1 MLNKEERELLIKT
14 YEKTQDARLTA
25 EIFSVH
31 RSRVYA
37 IVKQYRETG
46 SVEVRT
52 SQCGRKRKL
61 TPEDDEKIKKL
72 IDENND
78 ITIREIN
85 ERLGRLGFKVNDE
98 TVRLHVVK
106 LGYRY
111 KKKSVYAAER
121 DRSRCRSKKK

>member
-85 ERLGRLGFKVNDE
+85 ERLGFKVNDE

-121 DRSRCRSKKK
+121 DRSRCHSKKK

>member
-14 YEKTQDARLTA
+14 YEKTQDARLTG

-85 ERLGRLGFKVNDE
+85 ERLGFKVNDE

>member
-37 IVKQYRETG
+37 IVKQFRETG

-85 ERLGRLGFKVNDE
+85 ERLGFKVNDE

>member
-46 SVEVRT
+46 SAEVRT

-85 ERLGRLGFKVNDE
+85 ERLGFKVNDE

>member
-14 YEKTQDARLTA
+14 YEKTQDARL
-25 EIFSVH
+25 
-31 RSRVYA
+31 
-37 IVKQYRETG
+37 
-46 SVEVRT
+46 
-52 SQCGRKRKL
+52 RKRKL

-85 ERLGRLGFKVNDE
+85 ERLGFKVNDE

>member
-14 YEKTQDARLTA
+14 YEKTHDARLTA

-85 ERLGRLGFKVNDE
+85 ERLGFEVNDE

>member
-1 MLNKEERELLIKT
+1 MLNTEERELLVKT
-14 YEKTQDARLTA
+14 YEKNHDAKLTA

-85 ERLGRLGFKVNDE
+85 ERLGFKVNDE

>member
-14 YEKTQDARLTA
+14 YEKTHDARLTA

-37 IVKQYRETG
+37 IVKQYKETG

-85 ERLGRLGFKVNDE
+85 ERLGFEVNDE

>member
-1 MLNKEERELLIKT
+1 M
-14 YEKTQDARLTA
+14 
-25 EIFSVH
+25 
-31 RSRVYA
+31 
-37 IVKQYRETG
+37 
-46 SVEVRT
+46 EVRT

-85 ERLGRLGFKVNDE
+85 ERLGFKVNDE

>member
-14 YEKTQDARLTA
+14 YEKT
-25 EIFSVH
+25 
-31 RSRVYA
+31 
-37 IVKQYRETG
+37 
-46 SVEVRT
+46 
-52 SQCGRKRKL
+52 RKRKL

-85 ERLGRLGFKVNDE
+85 ERLGFEVNDE

>member
-52 SQCGRKRKL
+52 SQCGRKRNEWVTNIDAYNPDTL
-61 TPEDDEKIKKL
+61 VFLDESGVN
-72 IDENND
+72 IDMTRTLWSCCGES
-78 ITIREIN
+78 
-85 ERLGRLGFKVNDE
+85 
-98 TVRLHVVK
+98 
-106 LGYRY
+106 
-111 KKKSVYAAER
+111 KSG
-121 DRSRCRSKKK
+121 

>member
-85 ERLGRLGFKVNDE
+85 ERLGFKVNDE

>member
-14 YEKTQDARLTA
+14 YEKTHDARLTA

-37 IVKQYRETG
+37 IVKQYKETG

-85 ERLGRLGFKVNDE
+85 ERLGFTVNDE

>member
-14 YEKTQDARLTA
+14 YEKTHDARLTA

-31 RSRVYA
+31 RRRVYA
-37 IVKQYRETG
+37 IVKQYKETG

-52 SQCGRKRKL
+52 SHCGRKRKL

-85 ERLGRLGFKVNDE
+85 ERLGFEVNDE

>member
-37 IVKQYRETG
+37 IVKRYRETG

-85 ERLGRLGFKVNDE
+85 ERLGFKVNDE

>member
-14 YEKTQDARLTA
+14 YEKTQEARLTA

-85 ERLGRLGFKVNDE
+85 ERLGFKVNDE

>member
-14 YEKTQDARLTA
+14 YEKTHDARLTA

-37 IVKQYRETG
+37 IVKQFRETG

-52 SQCGRKRKL
+52 SQRGRKRKL

-85 ERLGRLGFKVNDE
+85 ERLGFGVNDE

-121 DRSRCRSKKK
+121 DCSRCSSKEK

>member
-1 MLNKEERELLIKT
+1 MLNKEEREVLIKT
-14 YEKTQDARLTA
+14 YEKKQNDRLTA

-31 RSRVYA
+31 RIRVYA
-37 IVKQYRETG
+37 IVKKYKETG

-52 SQCGRKRKL
+52 SQCGRKRTL

-85 ERLGRLGFKVNDE
+85 ERLGFKVNDSSITI
-98 TVRLHVVK
+98 TVT
-106 LGYRY
+106 
-111 KKKSVYAAER
+111 S
-121 DRSRCRSKKK
+121 

>member
-14 YEKTQDARLTA
+14 YEKTHDARLTA

-37 IVKQYRETG
+37 IVKQYKETG

-85 ERLGRLGFKVNDE
+85 ERLGFKVNDE

>member
-14 YEKTQDARLTA
+14 YEKTHDARLTA

-37 IVKQYRETG
+37 IVKQYKETG

-52 SQCGRKRKL
+52 NQCGRKRKL

-85 ERLGRLGFKVNDE
+85 ERLGFKVNDE

>member
-14 YEKTQDARLTA
+14 YEKTHDARLTA

-37 IVKQYRETG
+37 IVKQYKETG

-52 SQCGRKRKL
+52 SQCGRNRKL

-85 ERLGRLGFKVNDE
+85 ERLGFEVNDE

>member
-1 MLNKEERELLIKT
+1 MLNKEERELLTKT
-14 YEKTQDARLTA
+14 YEKTHDARLTA

-37 IVKQYRETG
+37 IVKQYKETG

-85 ERLGRLGFKVNDE
+85 ERLGFKVNDE

>member
-52 SQCGRKRKL
+52 K
-61 TPEDDEKIKKL
+61 EK
-72 IDENND
+72 EN
-78 ITIREIN
+78 
-85 ERLGRLGFKVNDE
+85 
-98 TVRLHVVK
+98 
-106 LGYRY
+106 
-111 KKKSVYAAER
+111 
-121 DRSRCRSKKK
+121 

>member
-31 RSRVYA
+31 RSRVYT

-85 ERLGRLGFKVNDE
+85 ERLGFEVNDE

-111 KKKSVYAAER
+111 KKKSVYTAER

>member
-72 IDENND
+72 IDEN
-78 ITIREIN
+78 E
-85 ERLGRLGFKVNDE
+85 RLGFKVNDE

>member
-14 YEKTQDARLTA
+14 YEKTQDVRLTA

-85 ERLGRLGFKVNDE
+85 ERLGFKVNDE

>member
-61 TPEDDEKIKKL
+61 TPEVDEKIKKL

-85 ERLGRLGFKVNDE
+85 ERLGFKVNDE

>member
-85 ERLGRLGFKVNDE
+85 ERLQIL
-98 TVRLHVVK
+98 LSYP
-106 LGYRY
+106 L
-111 KKKSVYAAER
+111 
-121 DRSRCRSKKK
+121 

>member
-14 YEKTQDARLTA
+14 YEKTHDARLTA

-37 IVKQYRETG
+37 IVKQYKETG

-85 ERLGRLGFKVNDE
+85 ERLGFKVNDE

-121 DRSRCRSKKK
+121 DRSRCRSKKE

>member
-14 YEKTQDARLTA
+14 YEKTHDARLTA

-85 ERLGRLGFKVNDE
+85 ERLGFKVNDE

>member
-37 IVKQYRETG
+37 IVKQYKETG

-85 ERLGRLGFKVNDE
+85 ERLGFEVNDE

>member
-14 YEKTQDARLTA
+14 YEKTHNARLTA

-37 IVKQYRETG
+37 IVKQYKETG

-52 SQCGRKRKL
+52 SQCGRKSKL

-85 ERLGRLGFKVNDE
+85 ERLGFEVNDE

>member
-1 MLNKEERELLIKT
+1 MLNTEERELLVKT
-14 YEKTQDARLTA
+14 YEKNHDAKLTA

-61 TPEDDEKIKKL
+61 TLEDDEKIKKL

-85 ERLGRLGFKVNDE
+85 ERLGFEVNDE